1 MKKIIILAAT
11 AIAGAFVGA
20 YADKKYN
27 LGIKDRVDG
36 FCGNI
41 AEKLSKKGEKPSE
54 TTGNESASSEANQ
67 AS

>member
-1 MKKIIILAAT
+1 MKKFIILAAT

-36 FCGNI
+36 F
-41 AEKLSKKGEKPSE
+41 AERLSKRVGKPSE
-54 TTGNESASSEANQ
+54 TTDNESASSEANQ

>member
-1 MKKIIILAAT
+1 MKKFIILAAT
-11 AIAGAFVGA
+11 AVVSAIVGA

-36 FCGNI
+36 F
-41 AEKLSKKGEKPSE
+41 ADRFRRAEKPSE
-54 TTGNESASSEANQ
+54 ETTTDNESASTEAP

>member
-1 MKKIIILAAT
+1 MKKFIIVAAT
-11 AIAGAFVGA
+11 VLFSAVVGA

-36 FCGNI
+36 F
-41 AEKLSKKGEKPSE
+41 ADRLSKKVGKPSE
-54 TTGNESASSEANQ
+54 TTDNESASEEANQ